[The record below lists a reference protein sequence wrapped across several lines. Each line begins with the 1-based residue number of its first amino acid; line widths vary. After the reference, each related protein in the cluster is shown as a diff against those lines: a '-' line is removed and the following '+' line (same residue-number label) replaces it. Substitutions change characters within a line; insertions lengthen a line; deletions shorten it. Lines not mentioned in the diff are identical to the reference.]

1 MSACL
6 SLIGRRRGGRLFEAG
21 RLLTFSAFR
30 IGAYSRWAL
39 IRGWALIRI
48 NTVFPWLFL
57 SVVSVTR
64 AVYFHVNVTCFA
76 AKHLKFDSHYSNYRQ
91 EPISAPVVDTFLI
104 SAFRSSFRNEFH
116 LQRNCSIGVKI
127 SLWD

>member
-1 MSACL
+1 MFEFDWEEEEWA
-6 SLIGRRRGGRLFEAG
+6 LIRGWALIN
-21 RLLTFSAFR
+21 FSAFR
-30 IGAYSRWAL
+30 MGAYSRWAL

-76 AKHLKFDSHYSNYRQ
+76 AKHLKFDSHCSDYRQ
-91 EPISAPVVDTFLI
+91 EPILLLLTCF
-104 SAFRSSFRNEFH
+104 
-116 LQRNCSIGVKI
+116 
-127 SLWD
+127 